1 MKIALQNSSK
11 CQDHNRLRKKKKVRN
26 YPRLEET
33 KQIWQLNAVWDPA
46 VDLGPGKDILG
57 TAGKN
62 VNKIYRWVMSIV
74 FTIFI
79 NFLVLMVLLWLPG
92 DEEEEHAGI
101 ICTIFVT
108 FHKSEIITKWKLR
121 NKKCIKKIEY

>member
-1 MKIALQNSSK
+1 M
-11 CQDHNRLRKKKKVRN
+11 RN